1 MWAFVDVL
9 LTLSPAWRPFSTE
22 SLPGGGWEGVRHGR
36 NMWAAG
42 ARQDRGLL
50 ALTRRKQ
57 RMKEEQRG
65 ASRVKVTRHWT
76 LSPVQPDV
84 NLSLQTANIKHLT
97 ITTLSF
103 SLGPPQYQYQL
114 TDK

>member
-9 LTLSPAWRPFSTE
+9 LTLSPARRPFSTE
-22 SLPGGGWEGVRHGR
+22 SLPGGGWGCETWEKYVG
-36 NMWAAG
+36 
-42 ARQDRGLL
+42 RQDRGLL

-76 LSPVQPDV
+76 LCPVQPDV